1 MNGSAPW
8 NKDPLM
14 LSLFDRLDFLP
25 GLLIQDDVWHKIG
38 LPINRQSG
46 ETHRAFLRGDFFW
59 SMPV

>member
-1 MNGSAPW
+1 
-8 NKDPLM
+8 M